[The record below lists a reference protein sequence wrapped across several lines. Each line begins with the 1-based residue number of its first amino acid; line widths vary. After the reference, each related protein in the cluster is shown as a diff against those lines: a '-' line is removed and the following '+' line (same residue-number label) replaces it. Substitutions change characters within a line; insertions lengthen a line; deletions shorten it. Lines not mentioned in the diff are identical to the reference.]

1 MPETTLPNGIT
12 IASEPR
18 SRDYDFAARAAS
30 ELDEVE
36 KHALI
41 SYLMLTIAESD
52 EGADGET
59 LFCVMEEARALL
71 GMQIVSVG
79 PEDLVEQAGLMG
91 VDLSLKDLA
100 EIVASEAWRRLPNRL
115 GPYGAADLQEMI
127 RQHSERAKA

>member
-12 IASEPR
+12 IASAPR

-41 SYLMLTIAESD
+41 SYLMLSIAESE

-59 LFCVMEEARALL
+59 LFCVMDEARGLL

-91 VDLSLKDLA
+91 VELSPKDLA
-100 EIVASEAWRRLPNRL
+100 EITASEAWRQLPNRL
-115 GPYGAADLQEMI
+115 GPYGAADLQAMI
-127 RQHSERAKA
+127 RQHCQGSKA